1 MTQHRCVIV
10 GVLVASLAG
19 TVAATAAAEQDPAS
33 SASPDFLFGRPGVTL
48 TVRGGWVRARAASDL
63 FEFVSRELTLE
74 RRDFHAPEFAFEA
87 GWPVGSRVD
96 MLFGF
101 DVSQAGAVSSY
112 RDFVD
117 PDGLEIVQET
127 TLRQVNLSGG
137 VEWALLPRGRAVG
150 RYTWIPARVV
160 PYVGA
165 GIGMVWYRFVQ
176 EGEFVDDVTQIIE
189 RLRFASS
196 GLTNSTHVTGG
207 AEIAVTRRIAA
218 VIELRYR
225 WASARLS
232 DSFVGFDP
240 IDLTG
245 ARITGGVQFA
255 F

>member
-1 MTQHRCVIV
+1 MIA
-10 GVLVASLAG
+10 GILVASLAG
-19 TVAATAAAEQDPAS
+19 PAVAAAPAGQNQDS

-48 TVRGGWVRARAASDL
+48 TVRGGWVKARAASDL
-63 FEFVSRELTLE
+63 FEFVSRNLTLE
-74 RRDFHAPEFAFEA
+74 RRDFDAPQFAFEM

-96 MLFGF
+96 TLFGF

-127 TLRQVNLSGG
+127 TLRQVNLSAG

-150 RYTWIPARVV
+150 RYAWIPARVV

-165 GIGMVWYRFVQ
+165 GIGAVWYRFVQ
-176 EGEFVDDVTQIIE
+176 AGDFVDDVTQIID
-189 RLRFASS
+189 RLRFDSS
-196 GLTNSTHVTGG
+196 GWTNSTHVTGG
-207 AEIAVTRRIAA
+207 AEIAVTRRVAA

-232 DSFVGFDP
+232 DSFIGFGP

-245 ARITGGVQFA
+245 SRITGGVQFA